1 MKLIA
6 IITITTI
13 ISSIPRVFAE
23 KFEPASFSNYFTPTI
38 ETIVEYDD
46 NIYTT
51 EFQPRS
57 SYKFHLIPS
66 INFNFE
72 DGINRYGAEY
82 TLTSILYSDGGLYFQ
97 NDANSDDDAIDHSF
111 LLYADNEFTSKHR
124 TSINLSYDK
133 LHEERGSGLTES
145 NPFEFPDPIT
155 YDLFNARLYYQFG
168 GRRAKMRLGG
178 GFAYKDKGFTKFEES
193 TKYSSYDG
201 QKLFFDIDYQL
212 GEITYLTFDIST
224 EDIRFKDLQSGT
236 ISSDNT
242 DNRVLLG
249 LSWRGVSKLKG
260 NAKIGYQSKNYDA
273 AGSNRDDFG
282 GGNLDIGIKWSPLQ
296 RSTFSFDINSAAE
309 DTNNPTDGNYI
320 IKIAGKVGWLHSWT
334 SKIDSNIRLGYQNDE
349 YFGADR
355 EDKISNVGFDVSYGF
370 TRWLN
375 MSAGYDYASTD
386 SNAANISNDQSILFV
401 SLIVGL

>member
-6 IITITTI
+6 IISITTI
-13 ISSIPRVFAE
+13 ISSIPRVFADN
-23 KFEPASFSNYFTPTI
+23 FEPAAFSNYFTPTI

-51 EFQPRS
+51 EDQKIS

-66 INFNFE
+66 IKFNFE

-82 TLTSILYSDGGLYFQ
+82 TLTSISYSDGGLYYQ
-97 NDANSDDDAIDHSF
+97 NDADSDDDDIDHNFS
-111 LLYADNEFTSKHR
+111 LYADNEFTSKHR

-145 NPFEFPDPIT
+145 NPFEFPEPIT
-155 YDLFNARLYYQFG
+155 YDLFKSRLYYQFG

-178 GFAYKDKGFTKFEES
+178 GFAYRDKEFTKYETS

-201 QKLFFDIDYQL
+201 QKFFFDVDYQL

-224 EDIRFKDLQSGT
+224 EDISFKALQSGDV
-236 ISSDNT
+236 SSDNT
-242 DNRVLLG
+242 DTRALLG
-249 LSWRGVSKLKG
+249 VSWRGVGKLKG
-260 NAKIGYQSKNYDA
+260 NAKIGYQSKTYDVDA
-273 AGSNRDDFG
+273 SNRDDFG
-282 GGNLDIGIKWSPLQ
+282 GGNLDIGLQWSSLQ
-296 RSTFSFDINSAAE
+296 RSIFSFDINSAAE
-309 DTNNPTDGNYI
+309 DTNNPRDGNYI
-320 IKIAGKVGWLHSWT
+320 IKIAGKVGWFHRWT
-334 SKIDSNIRLGYQNDE
+334 SKIDSNIRLGYENDE
-349 YFGADR
+349 YFGSDR
-355 EDKISNVGFDVSYGF
+355 EDKISNIGFDISYGF

-386 SNAANISNDQSILFV
+386 SDAPNISNDQSILFV